1 MLLLA
6 LYLPENL
13 YFLTERVRQVAKA
26 GEVSEQDNLAFSS
39 DQMTVISIS
48 RQSTEDHPTKKLSE
62 HNTLQPPQ
70 KNQVLYDNEG
80 TPKIEIPE
88 GNLPSP
94 EHLGP

>member
-1 MLLLA
+1 MHSI
-6 LYLPENL
+6 YLKI
-13 YFLTERVRQVAKA
+13 YIFFTERVRQVAKA
-26 GEVSEQDNLAFSS
+26 GEVSEQDNVAFSS

-70 KNQVLYDNEG
+70 KNQVLYDEG

-88 GNLPSP
+88 GNPP
-94 EHLGP
+94 GPKHLVP